1 MSIRTAHMILKII
14 SKLKI
19 TGSKT
24 VNMLIERETGKDNFG
39 WLAEE
44 TLSYSDLIS
53 LVNFSITFIALS
65 WMVSFCSENL
75 FSMH

>member
-1 MSIRTAHMILKII
+1 MILKII
-14 SKLKI
+14 CKLKI
-19 TGSKT
+19 TVSKT

-44 TLSYSDLIS
+44 TLSYMDLIS
-53 LVNFSITFIALS
+53 LVSFSINLIALS
-65 WMVSFCSENL
+65 WMVCFCSAKL